1 MSCEHLVCANCAHP
15 VIEGRCATCRAN
27 RERMHRHGFA
37 LTPATVAAILL
48 ATLLLTLVLLQH
60 LV

>member
-1 MSCEHLVCANCAHP
+1 
-15 VIEGRCATCRAN
+15 
-27 RERMHRHGFA
+27 MHRHGFA